1 MVRGT
6 LEQNSLSL
14 TLCKFAKQTTDP
26 QEAPPK
32 LMVPSYVEWKII
44 FEFRSA
50 GRQLIQQ
57 HSALVAL
64 QEASLHLAPRWAEI
78 PAGIYLL
85 KVTSLFNAN
94 IYPY

>member
-1 MVRGT
+1 M
-6 LEQNSLSL
+6 
-14 TLCKFAKQTTDP
+14 A
-26 QEAPPK
+26 
-32 LMVPSYVEWKII
+32 PSYAEWKII

-78 PAGIYLL
+78 PAGISTCLKLHLFLMLTLIPIKSLL
-85 KVTSLFNAN
+85 
-94 IYPY
+94 